1 MATSVAA
8 GKLATAAAAYP
19 PLNQRPVKGTVLLF
33 DVDETLTKSR
43 QVCLRPASS
52 TRLDKIPAF
61 EHLLRSLLPK
71 SQP

>member
-43 QVCLRPASS
+43 QVCLR
-52 TRLDKIPAF
+52 
-61 EHLLRSLLPK
+61 SLLPK